1 MIYRNSV
8 CIYLRLEKEDGC
20 PRQHFGF
27 VWRWRFLLFPNFHS
41 TAAQEKR
48 KRSRFSVLPRRLRP
62 PLRRYKSLP
71 ISKLRKWDSPP
82 RPPTSAAM
90 LCLTS
95 SSSSAPAPLLP
106 SLADRPS
113 PGIAGGG
120 GNVRLSVVSSPR
132 RSWPGKVENVKASP
146 PDS

>member
-1 MIYRNSV
+1 
-8 CIYLRLEKEDGC
+8 
-20 PRQHFGF
+20 
-27 VWRWRFLLFPNFHS
+27 
-41 TAAQEKR
+41 
-48 KRSRFSVLPRRLRP
+48 
-62 PLRRYKSLP
+62 
-71 ISKLRKWDSPP
+71 
-82 RPPTSAAM
+82 M

-132 RSWPGKVENVKASP
+132 RSWPGKATPVPCRSLGRQPQNPDTPPPTTSP
-146 PDS
+146 PAAPLPFAAGGSTSFPLSRWRRRVLPG

>member
-1 MIYRNSV
+1 
-8 CIYLRLEKEDGC
+8 
-20 PRQHFGF
+20 
-27 VWRWRFLLFPNFHS
+27 
-41 TAAQEKR
+41 
-48 KRSRFSVLPRRLRP
+48 
-62 PLRRYKSLP
+62 
-71 ISKLRKWDSPP
+71 
-82 RPPTSAAM
+82 M

-132 RSWPGKVENVKASP
+132 RSWPGKATAPKPRHPTADHLAAGGTAPLCRRRLYLLPTLPSF
-146 PDS
+146 S